1 MRAECARTHTQGL
14 SPHLHPLTLHAGI
27 NPNLYKSAVLREL
40 SSICGV
46 ILRKETGVG
55 TAASGDRETR

>member
-1 MRAECARTHTQGL
+1 MCQNTYPGLL
-14 SPHLHPLTLHAGI
+14 SPHLHPLTLHAET